1 MLPKYIHLF
10 VVMAMIVAVVVV
22 ILLLLGDAAPK
33 QKSYAGARV
42 NFHYENDAFKLFLLL
57 FILAGFFYLRFSGF
71 NLCEFLSYWMPSLA
85 GSAFIGPCS

>member
-42 NFHYENDAFKLFLLL
+42 NFHY
-57 FILAGFFYLRFSGF
+57 
-71 NLCEFLSYWMPSLA
+71 SYAQSTCKISTA
-85 GSAFIGPCS
+85 TANR